1 MQFAVNV
8 LSRIK
13 TDSESVVSQ
22 LTDMFN
28 VRQKNQ
34 SDSILKFCYLLHI
47 FVMIAKL
54 FLREK
59 ILNLVKEEDDCIFL
73 YHAVP
78 VLDWHFLF
86 T

>member
-1 MQFAVNV
+1 MTPTPINSGNFSSSKLVATYAYTDIMQFAVNV

-34 SDSILKFCYLLHI
+34 S
-47 FVMIAKL
+47 
-54 FLREK
+54 
-59 ILNLVKEEDDCIFL
+59 
-73 YHAVP
+73 
-78 VLDWHFLF
+78 
-86 T
+86 